1 MNFEMPRPETT
12 HPRSGCADPDPQADL
27 LAPGGNQVVTC
38 STRGIVLAGGPMV
51 TAQVAASSETDA
63 TLRADDSILG
73 KAFAILD
80 AFGRGPRMLSLS
92 QISRLRGVP
101 QSATARV
108 LGMLV
113 ELCALERSGTEYRM
127 GDVMFSYGS
136 RSPEVALRGAALPH
150 LESLLLQTR
159 QEVTFAALPKQE
171 VLYLERLSTSSV
183 ISPAT
188 VGGRLPAHLTGVGK
202 ALLAYAPAETVNRY
216 LGRRLTARTDAS
228 ITSPDSL
235 RHELARTR
243 NLGVAFDHAEAAYGW
258 HCVAVPVR
266 IDGRALAAVSV
277 AYPSNAGS
285 GQTLIDPVRTA
296 AARIARSLPLD
307 EFDFG
312 SL

>member
-1 MNFEMPRPETT
+1 
-12 HPRSGCADPDPQADL
+12 
-27 LAPGGNQVVTC
+27 
-38 STRGIVLAGGPMV
+38 MV
-51 TAQVAASSETDA
+51 TVQEAASPESDT
-63 TLRADDSILG
+63 TLRADSILG
-73 KAFAILD
+73 KAFAILG
-80 AFGRGPRMLSLS
+80 AFSHGPRMLSLS
-92 QISRLRGVP
+92 QISRLSGVP
-101 QSATARV
+101 KSTTHRV
-108 LGMLV
+108 LAMLV
-113 ELCALERSGTEYRM
+113 ELGAVERSGTEYRM

-159 QEVTFAALPKQE
+159 QVVHFAVLRKQE

-235 RHELARTR
+235 RHELARIR
-243 NLGVAFDHAEAAYGW
+243 NLGVAFDHAEAAHGL

-266 IDGRALAAVSV
+266 IGGRAVAAVSV
-277 AYPSNAGS
+277 AYPSSAGS
-285 GQTLIDPVRTA
+285 GQTLIEPVRTA

-307 EFDFG
+307 DFD
-312 SL
+312 LVTL

>member
-1 MNFEMPRPETT
+1 
-12 HPRSGCADPDPQADL
+12 
-27 LAPGGNQVVTC
+27 VVAV
-38 STRGIVLAGGPMV
+38 R
-51 TAQVAASSETDA
+51 DA
-63 TLRADDSILG
+63 LSAVSDTTLRADSILG
-73 KAFAILD
+73 KAFAILGT
-80 AFGRGPRMLSLS
+80 FSQGPRMLSLS
-92 QISRLRGVP
+92 QISRLSGIP
-101 QSATARV
+101 KSTTHRV
-108 LGMLV
+108 LTMLV
-113 ELCALERSGTEYRM
+113 ELGAVERSGTEYRI

-136 RSPEVALRGAALPH
+136 HSPEAALRGAALPH
-150 LESLLLQTR
+150 LESLLHQTR
-159 QEVTFAALPKQE
+159 QVVHFAVLRKQE
-171 VLYLERLSTSSV
+171 VLYLERLSTNSV

-202 ALLAYAPAETVNRY
+202 ALLAYASAETINRY
-216 LGRRLTARTDAS
+216 LDHRLTARTDAS

-285 GQTLIDPVRTA
+285 GQTLIDPVRAT